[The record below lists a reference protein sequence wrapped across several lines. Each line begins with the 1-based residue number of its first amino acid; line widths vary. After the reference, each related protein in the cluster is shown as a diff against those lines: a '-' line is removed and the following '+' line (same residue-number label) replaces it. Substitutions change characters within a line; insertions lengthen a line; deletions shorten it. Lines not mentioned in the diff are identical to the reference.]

1 MLLRVKRVD
10 RHPTML
16 IIVVDNANLWIDQQS
31 LCLALIRFED
41 HDLDICSNI
50 RGIWENAFR

>member
-1 MLLRVKRVD
+1 
-10 RHPTML
+10 ML

>member
-1 MLLRVKRVD
+1 
-10 RHPTML
+10 ML

-31 LCLALIRFED
+31 LGLALIRFED